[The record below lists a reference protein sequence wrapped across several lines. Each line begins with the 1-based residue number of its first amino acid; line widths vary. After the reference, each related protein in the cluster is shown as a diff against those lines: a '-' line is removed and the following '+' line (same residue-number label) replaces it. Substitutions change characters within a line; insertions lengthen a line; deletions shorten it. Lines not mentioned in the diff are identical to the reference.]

1 VPPILTQQAF
11 LKATATSFF
20 FFASLNCFFLLP
32 LYVKRLGGTEVAVGI
47 VMGTYSAIGIL
58 CQPLIG
64 PWVDVL
70 GRRPFMLL
78 GTMLIV
84 LSSFLAFMA
93 TGVVALGFVRALQ
106 GLGFSAFFVANY
118 SYVLDL
124 VPIERRG
131 WALGIY
137 GLSGMASTALAP
149 LFGETVIRN
158 FGFRPLFV
166 ACGLLALVTGAI
178 VWTLRE
184 RERIDVPTAPDWE
197 SIRTMLGDLRH
208 RHMAITVFF
217 GLGSG
222 TLFAFLP
229 TFGEGIGVRTLALF
243 YIAYACAAMGVRVVA
258 GHWIDT
264 RGRRAV
270 IVPSMFLQAAG
281 VALLAA
287 LAFLVAR
294 VGGLPP
300 LPVLFVAGLIGGG
313 AHGFLYPGLAALVA
327 DQAHETRRGAVI
339 GVFSA
344 VFLIGNSGGA
354 FVFGYVAHRFG
365 YGVTW
370 SALTVL
376 LLAGAVLSLGLR
388 DDRASQSS
396 TQVALSCG

>member
-1 VPPILTQQAF
+1 MPPFLAQDAF

-32 LYVKRLGGTEVAVGI
+32 LYVQQLGGTEVAVGV
-47 VMGTYSAIGIL
+47 VMGVYSATGIL
-58 CQPLIG
+58 CQPLVG
-64 PWVDVL
+64 PWVDAL
-70 GRRPFMLL
+70 GRRPFMLA
-78 GTMLIV
+78 GTALVV
-84 LSSFLAFMA
+84 LSSFLAFVA
-93 TGVVALGFVRALQ
+93 GGVGALGVVRALQ
-106 GLGFSAFFVANY
+106 GVGFSAFFVANY

-124 VPIERRG
+124 VPVERRG

-149 LFGETVIRN
+149 LFGEMVIRR

-178 VWTLRE
+178 VWTLSE
-184 RERIDVPTAPDWE
+184 RQRVDVPTAPAFT
-197 SIRTMLGDLRH
+197 SVRTMLDDLGH
-208 RHMAITVFF
+208 RHMLLAIFF

-229 TFGEGIGVRTLALF
+229 TFGESIGVRTLSLF
-243 YIAYACAAMGVRVVA
+243 YLAYACAAIGVRVVA

-270 IVPSMFLQAAG
+270 IVPSMFMQAAG

-287 LAFLVAR
+287 LAVLITR
-294 VGGLPP
+294 VRGLPP
-300 LPVLFVAGLIGGG
+300 LPLLFVSGLVGGG

-327 DQAHETRRGAVI
+327 DHAHEARRGTVI
-339 GVFSA
+339 GMFSA
-344 VFLIGNSGGA
+344 VFLVGNSGGA
-354 FVFGYVAHRFG
+354 FAFGHVAHHFG

-370 SALTVL
+370 GALAAL
-376 LLAGAVLSLGLR
+376 LLVGAVLSLGLR
-388 DDRASQSS
+388 DR
-396 TQVALSCG
+396 

>member
-32 LYVKRLGGTEVAVGI
+32 LYIEQLGGTEVAVGT
-47 VMGTYSAIGIL
+47 VMGIYSGIGIL

-64 PWVDVL
+64 PWVDAV

-78 GTMLIV
+78 GCALV
-84 LSSFLAFMA
+84 VVSAFLASVA
-93 TGVVALGFVRALQ
+93 PGVPLLGVVRALQ

-149 LFGETVIRN
+149 LFGEMVIRR
-158 FGFRPLFV
+158 FGFRPLFA
-166 ACGLLALVTGAI
+166 ACGLLALVTCAI

-184 RERIDVPTAPDWE
+184 RERVDVPTAPDWA
-197 SIRTMLGDLRH
+197 SIRSLREDVFH
-208 RHMAITVFF
+208 RHMAIAVFF

-222 TLFAFLP
+222 TIFAFLP
-229 TFGEGIGVRTLALF
+229 TFGERIGVRTLALF
-243 YIAYACAAMGVRVVA
+243 YVAYACAAMIVRVVA

-264 RGRRAV
+264 RGRRAI
-270 IVPSMFLQAAG
+270 IVPSMFMQAAG

-287 LAFLVAR
+287 LAFLVSR
-294 VGGLPP
+294 VRGLPP
-300 LPVLFVAGLIGGG
+300 LPVLFAVGLTAGG

-344 VFLIGNSGGA
+344 VFLIGSSGGA
-354 FVFGYVAHRFG
+354 FLFGYVAHRFG
-365 YGVTW
+365 YAVMW
-370 SALTVL
+370 STLAAL
-376 LLAGAVLSLGLR
+376 LLIGAILSLGLPDHR
-388 DDRASQSS
+388 GS
-396 TQVALSCG
+396 TGATR

>member
-1 VPPILTQQAF
+1 VPPILAREAF

-32 LYVKRLGGTEVAVGI
+32 IHVQRLGGTEVAVGV
-47 VMGTYSAIGIL
+47 VMGIYSAVGIV

-64 PWVDVL
+64 PWVDAV

-78 GTMLIV
+78 GTGLVV
-84 LSSFLAFMA
+84 LSAFLAVVT
-93 TGVVALGFVRALQ
+93 TGVPALGLVRALQ

-149 LFGETVIRN
+149 LFGEMVIRR

-166 ACGLLALVTGAI
+166 ACGLLAVVTGAI

-184 RERIDVPTAPDWE
+184 RERVDVPTAPNWA
-197 SIRTMLGDLRH
+197 SLRTMGEDLRH
-208 RHMAITVFF
+208 RHMAIAVFF

-222 TLFAFLP
+222 TVFAFLP
-229 TFGEGIGVRTLALF
+229 TFGESIGVRTLALF

-258 GHWIDT
+258 GHWIDS

-270 IVPSMFLQAAG
+270 IVPSMFCQAAAVG
-281 VALLAA
+281 LLAA
-287 LAFLVAR
+287 LALLVVR
-294 VGGLPP
+294 VSGVPP
-300 LPVLFVAGLIGGG
+300 LPVLFVTGLLAGGG
-313 AHGFLYPGLAALVA
+313 HGFLYPGLAALVA
-327 DQAHETRRGAVI
+327 DHAPEARRGTVI

-354 FVFGYVAHRFG
+354 FLFGGVAHHFGYVAL
-365 YGVTW
+365 W
-370 SALTVL
+370 SI
-376 LLAGAVLSLGLR
+376 LAGLLFAGALVSLGLHDGPGR
-388 DDRASQSS
+388 GRRA
-396 TQVALSCG
+396 

>member
-32 LYVKRLGGTEVAVGI
+32 LYIEQLGGTEVAVGV
-47 VMGTYSAIGIL
+47 VMGIYSAIGIV

-64 PWVDVL
+64 PWVDML
-70 GRRPFMLL
+70 GRRPFMIL
-78 GTMLIV
+78 GCVLVV
-84 LSSFLAFMA
+84 LSSILASVA
-93 TGVVALGFVRALQ
+93 TSVTLLAVVRALQ

-149 LFGETVIRN
+149 LFSEMVIRR
-158 FGFRPLFV
+158 FGFRPLFA
-166 ACGLLALVTGAI
+166 ACGLLALVTCAI

-184 RERIDVPTAPDWE
+184 RERVDVPTAPDWA
-197 SIRTMLGDLRH
+197 SIRTMLQDVLH

-222 TLFAFLP
+222 TIFAFLP
-229 TFGEGIGVRTLALF
+229 TFGERIGVRTLALF
-243 YIAYACAAMGVRVVA
+243 YIAYAFAAMVVRVVA

-264 RGRRAV
+264 HGRRAI
-270 IVPSMFLQAAG
+270 IVPSMFMQVGGA
-281 VALLAA
+281 ALLAA
-287 LAFLVAR
+287 LAFLISR
-294 VGGLPP
+294 VSGLPP
-300 LPVLFVAGLIGGG
+300 LPVLFVAGLIAGA

-327 DQAHETRRGAVI
+327 DQAHETRRGTVV

-365 YGVTW
+365 YGLMW
-370 SALTVL
+370 STLALL
-376 LLAGAVLSLGLR
+376 LLAGAIVSLGLPDHR
-388 DDRASQSS
+388 QTSGAPQ
-396 TQVALSCG
+396 

>member
-1 VPPILTQQAF
+1 MGVY
-11 LKATATSFF
+11 S
-20 FFASLNCFFLLP
+20 
-32 LYVKRLGGTEVAVGI
+32 GVGI
-47 VMGTYSAIGIL
+47 V

-64 PWVDVL
+64 PWIDAV

-78 GTMLIV
+78 GCALV
-84 LSSFLAFMA
+84 VVSSLLALLA
-93 TGVVALGFVRALQ
+93 TGVPLLAIVRALQ

-149 LFGETVIRN
+149 LFSEMVIRR

-166 ACGLLALVTGAI
+166 ACGLLALITGAI

-184 RERIDVPTAPDWE
+184 RERVDVPTAPDWA
-197 SIRTMLGDLRH
+197 SIRTMREDVFH
-208 RHMAITVFF
+208 RHMALAVFF

-222 TLFAFLP
+222 TVFAFLP
-229 TFGEGIGVRTLALF
+229 TFGESIGVRTLALF

-270 IVPSMFLQAAG
+270 IVPSMFCQAAG

-287 LAFLVAR
+287 LAWLVAR

-300 LPVLFVAGLIGGG
+300 LPVLFITGLISGG

-327 DQAHETRRGAVI
+327 GPAHEDRRGTVI

-354 FVFGYVAHRFG
+354 FAFGWVAHHFGYAVL
-365 YGVTW
+365 W
-370 SALTVL
+370 STLCAL
-376 LLAGAVLSLGLR
+376 LLAGALISLGLR
-388 DDRASQSS
+388 DLHGDAFRARALPAQSTS
-396 TQVALSCG
+396 GGGSEE

>member
-1 VPPILTQQAF
+1 MPPILTQQAF

-32 LYVKRLGGTEVAVGI
+32 LYIEQLGGTEVAVGV
-47 VMGTYSAIGIL
+47 VMGIYSAVGIV

-64 PWVDVL
+64 PWVDAV

-78 GTMLIV
+78 GCGLVV
-84 LSSFLAFMA
+84 LSALLASVA
-93 TGVVALGFVRALQ
+93 TGVPLLGVVRALQ
-106 GLGFSAFFVANY
+106 GLGFSAFFVSNY

-149 LFGETVIRN
+149 LFGEMVVRR

-166 ACGLLALVTGAI
+166 ACGLLALVTCAI

-184 RERIDVPTAPDWE
+184 RERVDVPTAPDWA
-197 SIRTMLGDLRH
+197 SIRTMLDDVAH

-222 TLFAFLP
+222 TIFAFLP
-229 TFGEGIGVRTLALF
+229 TFGERIGVRTLALF
-243 YIAYACAAMGVRVVA
+243 YIAYSCAAMVVRVLA

-264 RGRRAV
+264 RGRRAI
-270 IVPSMFLQAAG
+270 IVPSMFMQVAG

-287 LAFLVAR
+287 LAFLIWR
-294 VGGLPP
+294 VSGLPP
-300 LPVLFVAGLIGGG
+300 LPVLFASGLVAGA

-327 DQAHETRRGAVI
+327 DQAHEARRGTVV

-344 VFLIGNSGGA
+344 VFLVGNSGGA
-354 FVFGYVAHRFG
+354 FAFGWVAHRFG
-365 YGVTW
+365 YGVMW
-370 SALTVL
+370 STLAVL
-376 LLAGAVLSLGLR
+376 LLVGALLSIGLR
-388 DDRASQSS
+388 EPHPPHAGRA
-396 TQVALSCG
+396 

>member
-1 VPPILTQQAF
+1 VPAILTQQAF

-32 LYVKRLGGTEVAVGI
+32 LYVAQLGGTEVAVGI
-47 VMGTYSAIGIL
+47 VMGIYSAVGIV

-64 PWVDVL
+64 PWVDAL
-70 GRRPFMLL
+70 GRRPFMIL
-78 GTMLIV
+78 GTVLVV
-84 LSSFLAFMA
+84 LSSFLAFVA
-93 TGVVALGFVRALQ
+93 TGVSMLGIVRALQ

-149 LFGETVIRN
+149 LFGEMVIRR

-166 ACGLLALVTGAI
+166 ACGLLALITCAI

-184 RERIDVPTAPDWE
+184 RERVDVPTAPDWA
-197 SIRTMLGDLRH
+197 SIRTMLEDVLH

-222 TLFAFLP
+222 TIFAFLP
-229 TFGEGIGVRTLALF
+229 TFGESIGVRTLALF

-270 IVPSMFLQAAG
+270 IVPSMFLQAGGA
-281 VALLAA
+281 VLLAA
-287 LAFLVAR
+287 LAFLIAR
-294 VGGLPP
+294 VSGLSP
-300 LPVLFVAGLIGGG
+300 LPVLFAAGLVSGG

-327 DQAHETRRGAVI
+327 DQAHEARRGTVI

-344 VFLIGNSGGA
+344 VFLIGNSSGA
-354 FVFGYVAHRFG
+354 FAFGYVAHRFG
-365 YGVTW
+365 YGVMWAT
-370 SALTVL
+370 LTAL
-376 LLAGAVLSLGLR
+376 LLAGAVLSLGLS
-388 DDRASQSS
+388 DHRATAGASR
-396 TQVALSCG
+396 

>member
-1 VPPILTQQAF
+1 
-11 LKATATSFF
+11 
-20 FFASLNCFFLLP
+20 
-32 LYVKRLGGTEVAVGI
+32 
-47 VMGTYSAIGIL
+47 
-58 CQPLIG
+58 
-64 PWVDVL
+64 
-70 GRRPFMLL
+70 MLL
-78 GTMLIV
+78 GCVLVV
-84 LSSFLAFMA
+84 LSSLLASVA
-93 TGVVALGFVRALQ
+93 TGVPLLGVVRVLQ

-149 LFGETVIRN
+149 LFGEMVIRR
-158 FGFRPLFV
+158 FGFRPLFA
-166 ACGLLALVTGAI
+166 ACGLLALVTCAI

-184 RERIDVPTAPDWE
+184 RERVDVPTAPSFP
-197 SIRTMLGDLRH
+197 SIRSLREDVLH
-208 RHMAITVFF
+208 RHMAIAVFF

-229 TFGEGIGVRTLALF
+229 TFGERIGVRTLALF
-243 YIAYACAAMGVRVVA
+243 YVAYACAAMLVRVVA

-264 RGRRAV
+264 RGRRAI
-270 IVPSMFLQAAG
+270 IVPSMFVQAAG

-287 LAFLVAR
+287 LAFLISR
-294 VGGLPP
+294 VSGLPP
-300 LPVLFVAGLIGGG
+300 LPVLFVVGLMAGG

-354 FVFGYVAHRFG
+354 FLFGYVAHHFG
-365 YGVTW
+365 YGAMW
-370 SALTVL
+370 STLAAL
-376 LLAGAVLSLGLR
+376 LLAGAILSLGLPAH
-388 DDRASQSS
+388 RA
-396 TQVALSCG
+396 APRARR